1 MGLFDTVV
9 IEGLKLKQPPELKS
23 YLRQH
28 NATVSN
34 DFQTKDLDN
43 TLSTYYVKEDG
54 QFYETIMVE
63 TGKQVRWEPLRFP
76 NHQPWL
82 EKMFNKILLSKY
94 LNEYSYDYK
103 KESGSNLHPERVPKI
118 VKSNITQTIAIYEYR
133 EIGGRYVELEYELKI
148 IDGKVKSHKLLQFT
162 LEDEKEAQQRKEKGA
177 QLDAEWDLKRAQR
190 QAFQAKWYYPVFREV
205 VNPLIYLA
213 GALTRKLADKIS
225 SNTHRWHRF

>member
-28 NATVSN
+28 NATISN

-63 TGKQVRWEPLRFP
+63 TGKQIPWEPLNFV
-76 NHQPWL
+76 NQQPWL

-94 LNEYSYDYK
+94 LNKLSYDYK
-103 KESGSNLHPERVPKI
+103 DKPRSNLQPERVPKI

-162 LEDEKEAQQRKEKGA
+162 LEDKKEAQQRKEQRA
-177 QLDAEWDLKRAQR
+177 ELDAKWDLEHAQR
-190 QAFQAKWYYPVFREV
+190 RAFQAKWYYPVFREV

-213 GALTRKLADKIS
+213 GALTRRLAEKIS
-225 SNTHRWHRF
+225 SNTHRWYRF